1 MIFKVI
7 KTALIISA
15 VIPLILSAWFSF
27 EFYSTPKVTPQKI
40 FFVVEE
46 GNGVQSI
53 AQNLKEQGIIKKT
66 WPFLLGYKI
75 YFSSMSLK
83 AGEYELSLPVST
95 KKILRILS
103 EGKVYFHPVTIPEGL
118 TRREIAQHL
127 DSLGIVDE
135 EDFLEACSRTE
146 LLGSYDIEA
155 ENLEGYLF
163 PETYHF
169 TRGTSAETIV
179 STLVSQF
186 KSVFTEEWRKRAI
199 EINMTPRKVVT
210 LASLIEKETSIPEE
224 RELVSAVFHTR
235 LRIRMKLDCD
245 PTIIYAMKEQG
256 IYEGRLLRKH
266 LKLDTPYNTYLRRG
280 LPPGPICNPG
290 KAALEAALYPSKEKY
305 IYFVSKNDGSHVFSR
320 TFKEHQRAVIK
331 YQRQRQ

>member
-1 MIFKVI
+1 MILKVI

-27 EFYSTPKVTPQKI
+27 EFYSIPNVTPKKI
-40 FFVVEE
+40 FFVVKE
-46 GNGVQSI
+46 GKGVQSI

-83 AGEYELSLPVST
+83 AGEYELNIPVST

-103 EGKVYFHPVTIPEGL
+103 EGKVYFHPVTITEGL

-127 DSLGIVDE
+127 DSLGIVEE

-169 TRGTSAETIV
+169 TRGTSAEKVI

-186 KSVFTEEWRKRAI
+186 KSVFTEEWRKRAV
-199 EINMTPRKVVT
+199 EINMTPRKVVI

-224 RELVSAVFHTR
+224 RKLVSAVFHTR

-290 KAALEAALYPSKEKY
+290 QAALEAALYPSKEKY
-305 IYFVSKNDGSHVFSR
+305 IYFVSRNDGSHVFSR

-331 YQRQRQ
+331 YQRQRK

>member
-1 MIFKVI
+1 MMLKVI
-7 KTALIISA
+7 KTGLIISA

-27 EFYSTPKVTPQKI
+27 ELYSTPKVTPKKI

-46 GNGVQSI
+46 GKGVQNI
-53 AQNLKEQGIIKKT
+53 AHNLKEEGVIKKT

-83 AGEYELSLPVST
+83 AGEYELNLPVST
-95 KKILRILS
+95 KKILHILS

-127 DSLGIVDE
+127 ESMGIVDE

-169 TRGTSAETIV
+169 TRGIPAESIV
-179 STLVSQF
+179 STLVDQF
-186 KSVFTEEWRKRAI
+186 KSVFTEEWRKRAV
-199 EINMTPRKVVT
+199 EINMTPRKVVI

-224 RELVSAVFHTR
+224 RKLVSAVFHTR

-256 IYEGRLLRKH
+256 IYKGLLLKKH
-266 LKLDTPYNTYLRRG
+266 LKLNTPYNTYLRRG

-290 KAALEAALYPSKEKY
+290 QAALEAALYPSEEKY

-320 TFKEHQRAVIK
+320 TFDEHQRAVRK
-331 YQRQRQ
+331 YQRR

>member
-1 MIFKVI
+1 MMLKAV

-27 EFYSTPKVTPQKI
+27 EFYSTPRDTPKKI
-40 FFVVEE
+40 FFLVEE
-46 GNGVQSI
+46 GKGVQSI
-53 AQNLKEQGIIKKT
+53 AQNLKEQGVIKKT

-95 KKILRILS
+95 KKILHILS
-103 EGKVYFHPVTIPEGL
+103 EGKVYFHPFTIPEGL
-118 TRREIAQHL
+118 TRREIAQNL
-127 DSLGIVDE
+127 ESMGIVDE

-169 TRGTSAETIV
+169 TRGIPAEKII

-199 EINMTPRKVVT
+199 EINMTPRKVVI

-224 RELVSAVFHTR
+224 RKLVSAVFHTR

-256 IYEGRLLRKH
+256 IYEGRLLKKH
-266 LKLDTPYNTYLRRG
+266 LKLNTPYNTYLRRG

-290 KAALEAALYPSKEKY
+290 QAALEAALYPSEEKY
-305 IYFVSKNDGSHVFSR
+305 IYFVSRNDGSHVFSR
-320 TFKEHQRAVIK
+320 TFDEHQRAVRK
-331 YQRQRQ
+331 YQRR

>member
-1 MIFKVI
+1 MILKVI
-7 KTALIISA
+7 KPALIISA
-15 VIPLILSAWFSF
+15 VIPLLLCAWFSF
-27 EFYSTPKVTPQKI
+27 EFYGTSKAAPEKI
-40 FFVVEE
+40 LVVVES
-46 GNGVQSI
+46 GKGIQSI
-53 AQNLKEQGIIKKT
+53 AQDLKEVGVIKKT
-66 WPFLLGYKI
+66 WPFLLGFKL
-75 YFSSMSLK
+75 YFSPKSLK

-95 KKILRILS
+95 KKILTILS
-103 EGKVYFHPVTIPEGL
+103 EGKVFFHPVTIPEGL

-127 DSLGIVDE
+127 ESLGIIEE

-169 TRGTSAETIV
+169 SRGISAGTII
-179 STLVSQF
+179 TILVTQF
-186 KSVFTEEWRKRAI
+186 KTVFTEEWRQRAT
-199 EINMTPRKVVT
+199 EINMTPRKVVI
-210 LASLIEKETSIPEE
+210 LASLIEKETSFPEE
-224 RELVSAVFHTR
+224 RKLVSSVFHNR

-256 IYEGRLLRKH
+256 TYTGRLLKRH
-266 LKLDTPYNTYLRRG
+266 LKLDSPYNTYLRRG

-290 KAALEAALYPSKEKY
+290 QAALEAALYPSDEKY

-320 TFKEHQRAVIK
+320 TFNEHQRAVRK
-331 YQRQRQ
+331 YQR

>member
-1 MIFKVI
+1 MILKVI

-27 EFYSTPKVTPQKI
+27 EFYRPPKVTPQKI

-75 YFSSMSLK
+75 YFSSTSLK
-83 AGEYELSLPVST
+83 AGEYELNLPVST

-103 EGKVYFHPVTIPEGL
+103 EGQVYFHPVTIPEGM

-127 DSLGIVDE
+127 DSMGIVGE

-169 TRGTSAETIV
+169 TRGTSAETII

-199 EINMTPRKVVT
+199 EINMTPRKVVI

-256 IYEGRLLRKH
+256 IYEGRLMRKH

-290 KAALEAALYPSKEKY
+290 KAALEAALYPSEEKY

>member
-1 MIFKVI
+1 MLKVI
-7 KTALIISA
+7 KTGLIISA

-27 EFYSTPKVTPQKI
+27 EFYSIPKVTPKKI

-46 GNGVQSI
+46 GKGVQDI
-53 AQNLKEQGIIKKT
+53 AQNLKEEGVIKKT

-75 YFSSMSLK
+75 YFSSLSLK

-127 DSLGIVDE
+127 ESLGISDE

-146 LLGSYDIEA
+146 LLGTYDIEA

-169 TRGTSAETIV
+169 TRRTPAEKII

-186 KSVFTEEWRKRAI
+186 KSVFTEEWRKRAA
-199 EINMTPRKVVT
+199 EINMTPRKVVI

-224 RELVSAVFHTR
+224 RKLVSAVFHTR

-256 IYEGRLLRKH
+256 IYEGRLLKRH
-266 LKLDTPYNTYLRRG
+266 LKLNTPYNTYLRRG

-290 KAALEAALYPSKEKY
+290 QAALEAALYPSEEKY
-305 IYFVSKNDGSHVFSR
+305 IYFVSKNDGSHIFSR

>member
-1 MIFKVI
+1 MILKVI
-7 KTALIISA
+7 KPALIISA
-15 VIPLILSAWFSF
+15 VIPLLLCAWFSF
-27 EFYSTPKVTPQKI
+27 EFYGTSKAAPEKI
-40 FFVVEE
+40 LFVVES
-46 GNGVQSI
+46 GKGIQSI
-53 AQNLKEQGIIKKT
+53 AQDLKEEGVIKKT
-66 WPFLLGYKI
+66 WPFLLGYKL
-75 YFSSMSLK
+75 YFSPKSLK

-95 KKILRILS
+95 KKILTILS
-103 EGKVYFHPVTIPEGL
+103 EGKVFFHPVTIPEGL

-127 DSLGIVDE
+127 ESLGIIEE

-169 TRGTSAETIV
+169 SRGISAGTII
-179 STLVSQF
+179 TILVTQF
-186 KSVFTEEWRKRAI
+186 KTVFTEEWRQRAT
-199 EINMTPRKVVT
+199 EINMTPRKVVI
-210 LASLIEKETSIPEE
+210 LASLIEKETSFPEE
-224 RELVSAVFHTR
+224 RKLVSSVFHNR

-256 IYEGRLLRKH
+256 TYTGRLLKRH
-266 LKLDTPYNTYLRRG
+266 LKLDSPYNTYLRRG

-290 KAALEAALYPSKEKY
+290 QAALEAALYPSDEKY

-320 TFKEHQRAVIK
+320 TFNEHQRAVRK
-331 YQRQRQ
+331 YRR

>member
-1 MIFKVI
+1 MILKVI
-7 KTALIISA
+7 KPALIISA
-15 VIPLILSAWFSF
+15 VIPLLLCAWFSF
-27 EFYSTPKVTPQKI
+27 EFYGTSKAAPEKI
-40 FFVVEE
+40 LVVVES
-46 GNGVQSI
+46 GKGIQSI
-53 AQNLKEQGIIKKT
+53 AQDLKEEGVIKKT
-66 WPFLLGYKI
+66 WPFLLGYKL
-75 YFSSMSLK
+75 YFSPKSLK

-95 KKILRILS
+95 KKILTILS
-103 EGKVYFHPVTIPEGL
+103 EGKVFFHPVTIPEGL

-127 DSLGIVDE
+127 ESLGIIEE

-169 TRGTSAETIV
+169 SRGISAGTII
-179 STLVSQF
+179 TILVTQF
-186 KSVFTEEWRKRAI
+186 KTVFTEEWRQRAT
-199 EINMTPRKVVT
+199 EINMTPRKVVI
-210 LASLIEKETSIPEE
+210 LASLIEKETSFPEE
-224 RELVSAVFHTR
+224 RKLVSSVFHNR

-256 IYEGRLLRKH
+256 TYTGRLLKRH
-266 LKLDTPYNTYLRRG
+266 LKLDSPYNTYLRRG

-290 KAALEAALYPSKEKY
+290 QAALEAALYPSDEKY

-320 TFKEHQRAVIK
+320 TFNEHQRAVRK
-331 YQRQRQ
+331 YQR

>member
-1 MIFKVI
+1 MLKVI
-7 KTALIISA
+7 KTGLIISA

-27 EFYSTPKVTPQKI
+27 ELYSTPKVTPKKI

-46 GNGVQSI
+46 GKGVQNI
-53 AQNLKEQGIIKKT
+53 AHNLKEEGVIKKT

-83 AGEYELSLPVST
+83 AGEYELNLPVST

-127 DSLGIVDE
+127 ESMGIVDE

-169 TRGTSAETIV
+169 TRGIPAESIV
-179 STLVSQF
+179 STLVDQF
-186 KSVFTEEWRKRAI
+186 KSVFTEEWRKRAV
-199 EINMTPRKVVT
+199 EINMTPRKVVI

-224 RELVSAVFHTR
+224 RKLVSAVFHTR

-256 IYEGRLLRKH
+256 IYKGLLLKKH
-266 LKLDTPYNTYLRRG
+266 LKLNTPYNTYLRRG

-290 KAALEAALYPSKEKY
+290 QAALEAALYPSEEKY

-320 TFKEHQRAVIK
+320 TFDEHQRAVRK
-331 YQRQRQ
+331 YQRR

>member
-1 MIFKVI
+1 MVLKVI

-15 VIPLILSAWFSF
+15 VIPLILAAWFSF
-27 EFYSTPKVTPQKI
+27 EFYSTPKATPKKI
-40 FFVVEE
+40 FFMVKD
-46 GNGVQSI
+46 GLGVQSI
-53 AQNLKEQGIIKKT
+53 AQNLKDEGIIKKT

-103 EGKVYFHPVTIPEGL
+103 EGKVYFHPVTIPEGM

-127 DSLGIVDE
+127 ESLGIVDE
-135 EDFLEACSRTE
+135 EDFLEASLRTD

-169 TRGTSAETIV
+169 TRGISAEKVV
-179 STLVSQF
+179 STLVDQF
-186 KSVFTEEWRKRAI
+186 KSVFTEEWRKRAT
-199 EINMTPRKVVT
+199 EINMTPRKVVI

-224 RELVSAVFHTR
+224 RKLVSAVFHTR

-256 IYEGRLLRKH
+256 IYEGRLLKKH
-266 LKLDTPYNTYLRRG
+266 LKLNTPYNTYLRRG

-290 KAALEAALYPSKEKY
+290 QAALEAALYPSEEKY

-320 TFKEHQRAVIK
+320 TFKEHQRAVLK